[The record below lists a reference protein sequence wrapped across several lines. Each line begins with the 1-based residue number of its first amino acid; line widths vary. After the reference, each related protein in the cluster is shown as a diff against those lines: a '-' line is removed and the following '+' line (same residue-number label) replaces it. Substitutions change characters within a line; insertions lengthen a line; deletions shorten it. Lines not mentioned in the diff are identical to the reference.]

1 MNKKRIISISVIIV
15 FVVYIATS
23 LFLINKKPDI
33 SKVSKAQ
40 QISEYTKPAVVRIY
54 SGVAVKWN
62 YRPISSV
69 YYDSTLYQFD
79 SNVIQFLKENQYY
92 TYLVYQ
98 GSGAVISPNG
108 YIVTN
113 AHVVQLMKMEDTQLK
128 AMIYLDVCTKL
139 AKFFNDKYNTN
150 FTAEGLYA
158 LIRNYLAID
167 GINKLTKVYLPGGG
181 EAADGEV
188 KSYGAPTGE
197 GKDVAV
203 IKIEKT
209 NLSSVIL
216 GDSEKTQLQD
226 NILVFGYPAA
236 ADSQLLSKESELVVT
251 ITDGKVSATD
261 KKSTQ
266 GAPVLQ
272 INAAATHGNSGG
284 PVVDDDGNVIGLLT
298 FRSENNSKET
308 QGFNFVV
315 PVNTVKEFVSQAGA
329 KNEEGNVN
337 KLYKEGLQLYW
348 SGYYKDALAKFEA
361 VQRLNSNQSEIK
373 KLISDCQQKS
383 SQSKILWS
391 KYKNIAIGTDVL
403 ALICIVAMIY
413 FGFIHDK
420 KGRINSEEEI
430 KVIKS
435 EDDNK
440 TLKKESEKEDDSKNN
455 INNNV
460 ISLEETKNLNRV
472 IKSRLYAI
480 SGPLEGKVIEF
491 EGEPITIGRD
501 PRFCK
506 LVFSQDYLEIGRKHC
521 TISYNSEEKNFQ
533 LEDNGSENGT
543 FLGNGER
550 VNSSK
555 KKYLK
560 SGDSFY
566 LSNSEYL
573 FEVWLE

>member
-1 MNKKRIISISVIIV
+1 MVKRKVISISVIIA
-15 FVVYIATS
+15 FVMYIATS
-23 LFLINKKPDI
+23 LYLINQKPDI
-33 SKVSKAQ
+33 SKVPKAQ

-54 SGVAVKWN
+54 SGAVVKWN
-62 YRPISSV
+62 YRPISSD
-69 YYDSTLYQFD
+69 YYDSRIYQFD
-79 SNVIQFLKENQYY
+79 SNVIQFLKENQNY

-98 GSGAVISPNG
+98 GSGAVISSNG

-113 AHVVQLMKMEDTQLK
+113 AHVVQLMKMDDSQLRS
-128 AMIYLDVCTKL
+128 MMYLDVCTKL
-139 AKFFNDKYNTN
+139 AKFFNDKYKTSI
-150 FTAEGLYA
+150 TAEGIYSLVK
-158 LIRNYLAID
+158 NYLSID
-167 GINKLTKVYLPGGG
+167 GVNKLTKVYLPGGG
-181 EAADGEV
+181 EGADGEI

-203 IKIEKT
+203 IKIEKN

-226 NILVFGYPAA
+226 NVLVFGYPAA

-329 KNEEGNVN
+329 KNEEGNIN

-348 SGYYKDALAKFEA
+348 AGYYKDALGKFED
-361 VQRLNSNQSEIK
+361 VQRLNSNQSQIK
-373 KLISDCQQKS
+373 KLVADCQQKS
-383 SQSKILWS
+383 TQSKILWS
-391 KYKNIAIGTDVL
+391 KYKNIVIGTDVL
-403 ALICIVAMIY
+403 ALICIAGLIY
-413 FGFIHDK
+413 FGFIQNRK
-420 KGRINSEEEI
+420 VKNNIKEI
-430 KVIKS
+430 KAIADTK
-435 EDDNK
+435 
-440 TLKKESEKEDDSKNN
+440 LFKEEADSKNN
-455 INNNV
+455 KV
-460 ISLEETKNLNRV
+460 ISQEETKNLNKS
-472 IKSRLYAI
+472 IKARLYSI
-480 SGPLEGKVIEF
+480 SGPLEGKVVEF
-491 EGEPITIGRD
+491 ESESITIGRD

-506 LVFSQDYLEIGRKHC
+506 VLFPQDCIEIGRKHC
-521 TISYNSEEKNFQ
+521 TISYNSEEKFFE

-543 FLGNGER
+543 FLGNGDR
-550 VNSSK
+550 MNSDEK
-555 KKYLK
+555 KHLK

-566 LSNSEYL
+566 LSSSEYL